1 MGYGETTSSEI
12 EHVAKVIVDAALKV
26 HRATG
31 PGLLE
36 SVYHKL
42 LCIEL
47 AKRGL
52 KVSSQVEVPLIY
64 DGAAVGCDLRIDLL
78 VEDLVIV
85 EVKSVQDIHPIHKA
99 QLKTYR
105 KLSKKQLGLLINF
118 NVELVKDGITRVIM
132 PT

>member
-1 MGYGETTSSEI
+1 MAYGESTSE
-12 EHVAKVIVDAALKV
+12 EEERVAREVVDAAFKV

-52 KVSSQVEVPLIY
+52 KVRSQVEVPLVY
-64 DGAAVGCDLRIDLL
+64 DGQSIGNDLRIDLL

-85 EVKSVQDIHPIHKA
+85 EVKAVYEIHPIYKA
-99 QLKTYR
+99 QLKTYL
-105 KLSKKQLGLLINF
+105 KLSKKRLGLLINF
-118 NVELVKDGITRVIM
+118 NVEFIKDGITRIIL
-132 PT
+132 T